1 MATTMMATDRAMRTP
16 KSYRWV
22 SQRLSSGRNSD
33 AICQMSR
40 RRLHDAGFTILA
52 SRRRLHDPDA
62 GRAVVA
68 TTGDTCP
75 MGFNPHRVRRRTP
88 SDYLMV
94 FGALAVVVALVVW
107 ALVG

>member
-1 MATTMMATDRAMRTP
+1 M
-16 KSYRWV
+16 S
-22 SQRLSSGRNSD
+22 
-33 AICQMSR
+33 QMSR
-40 RRLHDAGFTILA
+40 RRRHDPVFTTQA
-52 SRRRLHDPDA
+52 SRRRFHNPA
-62 GRAVVA
+62 VSRAAVA
-68 TTGDTCP
+68 ATGDTCL

>member
-1 MATTMMATDRAMRTP
+1 
-16 KSYRWV
+16 
-22 SQRLSSGRNSD
+22 
-33 AICQMSR
+33 MSR
-40 RRLHDAGFTILA
+40 RR
-52 SRRRLHDPDA
+52 RHDPDA
-62 GRAVVA
+62 GRAVIA